1 MIFWSIVF
9 YSVNA
14 FVHFKFLNMTMSPI
28 KIAMMNSIFRL
39 ATIMILLPC
48 INLIENRVFRL
59 IKDDPEDLE
68 EQADFDLLEERF
80 LAYPALAIGQSH
92 TAVNGMA
99 KKARKNIN
107 RALSLLGDYSQD
119 KYNKVQEKEN
129 LIDKYEDKLGTYL
142 MQLTGQEM
150 STVQMQQ
157 VSKFLHTISDFE
169 RLGIMRSIFLKL
181 QMKFRKRRLRF
192 PSRHRRN
199 FPCWRQQSGRLSI

>member
-1 MIFWSIVF
+1 
-9 YSVNA
+9 
-14 FVHFKFLNMTMSPI
+14 MTMSPI

-48 INLIENRVFRL
+48 INLIEKLVFRL

-119 KYNKVQEKEN
+119 KYNKVQEK
-129 LIDKYEDKLGTYL
+129 
-142 MQLTGQEM
+142 
-150 STVQMQQ
+150 
-157 VSKFLHTISDFE
+157 
-169 RLGIMRSIFLKL
+169 
-181 QMKFRKRRLRF
+181 RK
-192 PSRHRRN
+192 PD
-199 FPCWRQQSGRLSI
+199 